1 VCTLFSVHRIYR
13 YTYTQYIYIAH
24 HAVPVM
30 PCVYAYVCSL
40 LTALCCHHTLI
51 HHNTLLYTCL
61 RRYAARVL
69 NAPEVRYASGYGSMF
84 YVNVEF
90 MSDGSKSLFPM
101 HHTSK
106 VTDRHANA
114 EHLSWQIVDDLPTST
129 EASVEQCDV
138 PKRRSLNKK

>member
-1 VCTLFSVHRIYR
+1 
-13 YTYTQYIYIAH
+13 
-24 HAVPVM
+24 
-30 PCVYAYVCSL
+30 
-40 LTALCCHHTLI
+40 
-51 HHNTLLYTCL
+51 
-61 RRYAARVL
+61 
-69 NAPEVRYASGYGSMF
+69 MF